1 MPGRWV
7 FGSRKDF
14 LHAEEKKV
22 VAESRASVA
31 SATTFLRELA
41 ALPPPPEIA
50 GDDAESSRGQAR
62 AGGAARGAGAHAGG
76 RPSPGEESCP
86 HTPAGAGFPRSLYSS
101 SSPEEVFL

>member
-41 ALPPPPEIA
+41 ALPPPPDIA
-50 GDDAESSRGQAR
+50 GDDAEIV
-62 AGGAARGAGAHAGG
+62 
-76 RPSPGEESCP
+76 
-86 HTPAGAGFPRSLYSS
+86 PRSGASWRRCPWGRCTRRRASLTRGRVMSTHQ
-101 SSPEEVFL
+101 

>member
-50 GDDAESSRGQAR
+50 GDDAEIGPEVRRELAALPVGPVHTQAR
-62 AGGAARGAGAHAGG
+62 RPYTRGRATTHV
-76 RPSPGEESCP
+76 
-86 HTPAGAGFPRSLYSS
+86 HTS
-101 SSPEEVFL
+101 E

>member
-50 GDDAESSRGQAR
+50 GDDAEVPRSGASWRRCPWGRCTRRRGVPHP
-62 AGGAARGAGAHAGG
+62 GGE
-76 RPSPGEESCP
+76 PGESHDSCP
-86 HTPAGAGFPRSLYSS
+86 HIRVAGPSIQLV
-101 SSPEEVFL
+101 EVVG